1 MRCCKTYNK
10 FIDLRGNV
18 SHFSYHPYEGFKVN
32 RLYGGGYLANKGHLG
47 YSQAS
52 KFQLLEAGG
61 DLEGFQ
67 IVDGQISYNSHN
79 S

>member
-10 FIDLRGNV
+10 FIDLHGNM

-52 KFQLLEAGG
+52 KLQLLEGG
-61 DLEGFQ
+61 GET
-67 IVDGQISYNSHN
+67 
-79 S
+79 

>member
-10 FIDLRGNV
+10 FIDLHGNQ
-18 SHFSYHPYEGFKVN
+18 SHFSYHLYEGFKVN
-32 RLYGGGYLANKGHLG
+32 RLYGGGYLPNKGHLG

-52 KFQLLEAGG
+52 KLQLLEG
-61 DLEGFQ
+61 EGKLKR
-67 IVDGQISYNSHN
+67 ISETGQISYNSHN